1 MFTRLVSILAVGLAV
16 ALSASAALG
25 QGFRGGRGGD
35 DAFDPAVTT
44 EQMEKYADMLD
55 LSADQQAAA
64 LALLEAYQ
72 VEFEAAARPV
82 RDKIEN
88 LRTEARETRDR
99 TLWGELMEARGDFEE
114 TSEQMETTLL
124 ADVQALLTPEQAES
138 GWPRVVRER
147 RREQSLPRGL
157 MSGERVDVIALV
169 KDLDLSQEQSAAL
182 ADTLNQYELE
192 LDLALIKRDQMQDE
206 FRQNMRDLFRNG
218 DQQAISDLF
227 ERGKQA
233 ATKVRDINSRAA
245 RQVEALLPPE
255 PAATFAA
262 QVRQRSFPMIYRPS
276 YADRVIDAA
285 AKFDD
290 LTGEQKENIATIQ
303 AAFAQSIT
311 SINRRM
317 ETAQVEM
324 EESMTAERLGA
335 MFRNGGD
342 NDAMRDLR
350 GERRDLE
357 TSTIERLRSIL
368 TAEQAARLPERGDGD
383 EDGGNRRNF
392 RERRGDREGGQRRGG
407 EPQRDGGT

>member
-1 MFTRLVSILAVGLAV
+1 MLSPLVSRLAVGLAV
-16 ALSASAALG
+16 ALAASSALA
-25 QGFRGGRGGD
+25 QGWRGGRGGD
-35 DAFDPAVTT
+35 DVFDPAVTT
-44 EQMEKYADMLD
+44 EQMEKYAGMLD
-55 LSADQQAAA
+55 LSAEQQAAA

-99 TLWGELMEARGDFEE
+99 TLWGEIMEARGDFEKQSTE
-114 TSEQMETTLL
+114 METTLL

-147 RREQSLPRGL
+147 RREESIPRGL

-169 KDLDLSQEQSAAL
+169 KDLKLSEEQAAAL

-192 LDLALIKRDQMQDE
+192 LDLALIKRDEAQDE

-218 DQQAISDLF
+218 DQQGISDMF

-233 ATKVRDINSRAA
+233 ATKVRDINNRAA
-245 RQVEALLPPE
+245 KQIEALLPPE

-276 YADRVIDAA
+276 YADRVLEAA

-290 LTGEQKENIATIQ
+290 LTGEQKENIGTIQ
-303 AAFAQSIT
+303 AAFAQSMT

-357 TSTIERLRSIL
+357 NSTIERLRSIL
-368 TAEQAARLPERGDGD
+368 TEEQAARLPERGDGD
-383 EDGGNRRNF
+383 DDGDGRRDF
-392 RERRGDREGGQRRGG
+392 RQRRGERQRGQDRG
-407 EPQRDGGT
+407 EQPQRDGGT

>member
-114 TSEQMETTLL
+114 TSKQMETTLL

-192 LDLALIKRDQMQDE
+192 LDLALIKRDEAQDE

-233 ATKVRDINSRAA
+233 AD
-245 RQVEALLPPE
+245 
-255 PAATFAA
+255 
-262 QVRQRSFPMIYRPS
+262 
-276 YADRVIDAA
+276 
-285 AKFDD
+285 
-290 LTGEQKENIATIQ
+290 
-303 AAFAQSIT
+303 
-311 SINRRM
+311 
-317 ETAQVEM
+317 
-324 EESMTAERLGA
+324 
-335 MFRNGGD
+335 
-342 NDAMRDLR
+342 
-350 GERRDLE
+350 
-357 TSTIERLRSIL
+357 
-368 TAEQAARLPERGDGD
+368 
-383 EDGGNRRNF
+383 
-392 RERRGDREGGQRRGG
+392 
-407 EPQRDGGT
+407 